1 MSIKRPIKRGKAI
14 GPSPAGPSFI
24 VDPLITGNY
33 YVDDELTCDGGTV
46 DDDTAAKFY
55 QWMADGIDIPGATS
69 STYTIQP
76 QFQFTDITCKVVASN
91 IHGNTEEI
99 AVGSTVY
106 IEFGAK
112 TRSGHGGF
120 PLGLSVG
127 ATITGTNS
135 SDWRID
141 ERGHI
146 VPTGTYSAYKSY
158 NSTTYSLT
166 IDGASKLVPI
176 RIRSA
181 QAHIREVTSV
191 ANGGTATLNVDA
203 SGTSQIRALL
213 SVNLGQNGALVG
225 NDIVKWRSGDFNPTN
240 DLNTGGI
247 IRPSNGWDITGEQ
260 KIYVESEVVDNSID
274 TNGNP
279 TRGGLARIGRLYFL
293 SGPTTDWT
301 PIVIRDITF
310 YTNNASIS
318 SSQSFVAAQ
327 DSTTSKSAG
336 IHRCRFELGVAITG
350 SPRTSFINI
359 VGRSDLKLT
368 HCHLVGGGNGI
379 LGGATSNNMIFQWN
393 IFEEMSADCM
403 QLNGSGHLI
412 EDNFAFNYRPPT
424 GAHPDFIQ
432 IVDGAG
438 DKAQSIIRRNITVRN
453 IGVVNEDDSTGIFG
467 GPSTPDKAINWII
480 ENNIIISSQINNIR
494 LGGMDGISNRG
505 NTSLFDIYT
514 TDDNVI
520 GYGYGWNRVE
530 PSYPG
535 TGGSITYNIAN
546 VFDWVAQTGATT
558 TPNKTLTPTD
568 TATYQLVFPNYPG
581 ELGDNMNTRQKVISI
596 CTPADLSVDDGGVKE
611 SDDKVHGALFP
622 DGSWNDFEPYVNGRL
637 EPAT

>member
-46 DDDTAAKFY
+46 DDDTAVKFY
-55 QWMADGIDIPGATS
+55 QWMANGIDIPGATL
-69 STYTIQP
+69 STYTVQP
-76 QFQFTDITCKVVASN
+76 QFQFADITCKVVASN
-91 IHGNTEEI
+91 IHGNTEAI

-158 NSTTYSLT
+158 AGSTYALT
-166 IDGASKLVPI
+166 IVGASKTVPI
-176 RIRSA
+176 RIRA
-181 QAHIREVTSV
+181 NQAHIREVTSV

-203 SGTSQIRALL
+203 SGNTQLRTILN
-213 SVNLGQNGALVG
+213 VNLGQSGALVG
-225 NDIVKWRSGDFNPTN
+225 NDIVKGRSGHFNPTS
-240 DLNTGGI
+240 DLNIGALLKPT
-247 IRPSNGWDITGEQ
+247 NGYDVTAGQTI
-260 KIYVESEVVDNSID
+260 KVESEVRDLSYDI
-274 TNGNP
+274 NGNP
-279 TRGGLARIGRLYFL
+279 NRGGDFKVGKLYFL
-293 SGPTTDWT
+293 SSTTTDWSM
-301 PIVIRDITF
+301 VVLRGITF
-310 YTNNASIS
+310 YTNDSGLVSNQKLLAI
-318 SSQSFVAAQ
+318 Q
-327 DSTTSKSAG
+327 STTGVKSPQVTET
-336 IHRCRFELGVAITG
+336 RFELGSNITG
-350 SPRTSFINI
+350 SPRTSLTNI
-359 VGRSDLKLT
+359 DGRLDLKFT
-368 HCHLVGGGNGI
+368 KNHIKGGGNGI
-379 LGGATSNNMIFQWN
+379 LGGTDAANMTITEN

-424 GAHPDFIQ
+424 GAHPDFVQ

-514 TDDNVI
+514 TDDNVV
-520 GYGYGWNRVE
+520 GNGYGWNRVE

-546 VFDWVAQTGATT
+546 VFDWGAQTGATT

-568 TATYQLVFPNYPG
+568 TATYQIVFPNYPG

-596 CTPADLSVDDGGVKE
+596 CTPADLSIDDGGVKE
-611 SDDKVHGALFP
+611 NDDRVHGALFP